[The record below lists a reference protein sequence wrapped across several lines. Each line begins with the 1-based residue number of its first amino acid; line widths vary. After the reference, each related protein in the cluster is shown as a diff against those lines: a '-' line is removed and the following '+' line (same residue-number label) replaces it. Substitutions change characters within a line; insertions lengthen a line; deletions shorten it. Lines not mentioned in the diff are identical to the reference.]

1 MKVSDWKKMLNK
13 LDDNDEL
20 CIARPSQDFGII
32 RINYAEPILRKKND
46 IDKSWELK
54 EINKFPDDNVDYL
67 IY

>member
-1 MKVSDWKKMLNK
+1 MKVSEWKEMLSK
-13 LDDNDEL
+13 LNDDDNL

-32 RINYAEPILRKKND
+32 RINYGTPLLYKKNE

-54 EINKFPDDNVDYL
+54 EINKGKTQNADFV